1 MCLQIHQ
8 GRRPHY
14 GAAEAVLANADDIMT
29 ESYGQV
35 PGGAGQVRIDF
46 ALVTLVYATFN
57 IDIPRQQ
64 TDQTWSA
71 FYFQGS
77 LLRRVITTTI
87 SILPMAQLLK
97 S

>member
-14 GAAEAVLANADDIMT
+14 GAAEAVSANADDIMT

-35 PGGAGQVRIDF
+35 TGGAGQVRIDF

-64 TDQTWSA
+64 TDQAWSA
-71 FYFQGS
+71 FYV
-77 LLRRVITTTI
+77 RERETPMRVVPTFECQI
-87 SILPMAQLLK
+87 A
-97 S
+97 